1 MTVAFCRYISLYT
14 TQMWYIRLCTHTHV
28 LYCRYSFLFFSLLSK
43 VTSTLLKLQ
52 IENQPCEEC
61 LCSSLCEEK
70 NSNDMHNT
78 VTEYTSSFVHE
89 NHTRMTNESVQS
101 VTVLQGHSFCRG
113 QTETLHLIITDACL
127 LLLCVLNIR
136 MQTRQC
142 VCVCVCFGVWESVV
156 FTNFIIKAIYTTQ
169 NNNWI
174 PLLFHIT

>member
-1 MTVAFCRYISLYT
+1 
-14 TQMWYIRLCTHTHV
+14 
-28 LYCRYSFLFFSLLSK
+28 
-43 VTSTLLKLQ
+43 
-52 IENQPCEEC
+52 
-61 LCSSLCEEK
+61 
-70 NSNDMHNT
+70 MHNT

-142 VCVCVCFGVWESVV
+142 VCVCVCFGVCVYRKATSPM
-156 FTNFIIKAIYTTQ
+156 TNQ
-169 NNNWI
+169 GLEEPVLLI
-174 PLLFHIT
+174 PNHALRSLICSFVEARGGWGHYVD